1 LTTSKWSKYVRG
13 VGETAD
19 FYDTGDTMTDKHGHE
34 ITVGQPCRFYSAER
48 KEWLPGNVRAIG
60 QSHAFS
66 GLAYVDDGDPAVD
79 EYPANGA
86 VNEAWVQSYEI
97 DVSNGW
103 NDGEGA

>member
-1 LTTSKWSKYVRG
+1 
-13 VGETAD
+13 
-19 FYDTGDTMTDKHGHE
+19 MTDKHRHE

-48 KEWLPGNVRAIG
+48 KEWLPGNVRVIG
-60 QSHAFS
+60 QSLAFD
-66 GLAYVDDGDPAVD
+66 GFAFVDDGDPAVD

-86 VNEAWVQSYEI
+86 TTEAWVQSYEI